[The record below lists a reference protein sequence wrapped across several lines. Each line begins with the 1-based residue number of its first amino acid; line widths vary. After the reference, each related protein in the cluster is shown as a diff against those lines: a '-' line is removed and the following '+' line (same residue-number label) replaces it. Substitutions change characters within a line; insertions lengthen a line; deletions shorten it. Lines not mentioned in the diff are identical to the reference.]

1 MFTFYEPKGV
11 YCQSSRGS
19 RIKSGIWCIKKY
31 TTWAHF
37 SELQYWER
45 WIQEIWLD
53 LAELFLFLFW
63 DYHILGKI
71 LCMCLHAQHRKLIM
85 LENKVVVMTAG
96 SAADIH
102 IAAKKK
108 KLQPRN
114 STQDLVSCTI
124 ACWLFYPIRYLWS
137 VFSWLVYEFL
147 SYAQNVVLLDHEN
160 GMNGPKFQNTMHPLS
175 TVASSEEKKVVLQS
189 KHFSSGFP
197 SVNSTS
203 TAVSKSPLF
212 ISTYLN
218 QLGTV
223 HHGF

>member
-1 MFTFYEPKGV
+1 
-11 YCQSSRGS
+11 
-19 RIKSGIWCIKKY
+19 
-31 TTWAHF
+31 
-37 SELQYWER
+37 
-45 WIQEIWLD
+45 
-53 LAELFLFLFW
+53 
-63 DYHILGKI
+63 
-71 LCMCLHAQHRKLIM
+71 M

-102 IAAKKK
+102 IAAKKKKKK

-175 TVASSEEKKVVLQS
+175 TVASSGEKKVVLQS